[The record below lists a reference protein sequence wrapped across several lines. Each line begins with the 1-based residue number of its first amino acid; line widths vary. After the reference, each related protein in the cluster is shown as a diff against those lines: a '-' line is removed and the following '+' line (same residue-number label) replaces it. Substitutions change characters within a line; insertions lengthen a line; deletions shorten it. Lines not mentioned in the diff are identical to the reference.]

1 VLHAWMLFVSGAMSV
16 ARPIGRR
23 SFGALAV
30 ALAIG
35 PANADELASPH
46 ERPLLTISG
55 AIGVKNDGDNA
66 RFDRAM
72 LEAMGTSSLTTKTP
86 WYNGEQHF
94 EGVPMRTLL
103 RAVGASGDRITA
115 VALNDYTTEIPVAD
129 AQEFN
134 VLLALK
140 REGAYMPVRD
150 KGPLFIVYPYDS
162 EERLQS
168 QTYYGRSAWQV
179 SRLIIR

>member
-1 VLHAWMLFVSGAMSV
+1 MV
-16 ARPIGRR
+16 RPIGRR
-23 SFGALAV
+23 ALGALTV
-30 ALAIG
+30 ALTIG
-35 PANADELASPH
+35 QAHAEELASPH

-72 LEAMGTSSLTTKTP
+72 LEAMGTSLLITKTP

-103 RAVGASGDRITA
+103 RAVNASGNRITA

-134 VLLALK
+134 MLLALK

-162 EERLQS
+162 EQRLQS

-179 SRLIIR
+179 SKLIIR